1 MKMTDRDE
9 SDEHEDLSE
18 DQRISLLEKSVT
30 TNKVVLLIFALTLI
44 VAISVTLTV
53 MIISGMSND
62 EPTVGQEAFIQDQQE
77 LVILKQQVEEQQN
90 IINKLKQDYT
100 GLKGLLEN
108 SSAPTFQKVL
118 LQQEKSYQDFIKSMK
133 SGMYD
138 LAHMVPGSRTWLEL
152 YNEQMNK
159 AMQLSQNRERELK
172 RLQTGEILIEP
183 DF

>member
-1 MKMTDRDE
+1 MTDRDE

>member
-1 MKMTDRDE
+1 MADRDE
-9 SDEHEDLSE
+9 ADEHEDLSE
-18 DQRISLLEKSVT
+18 EQRISLLEKSVT
-30 TNKVVLLIFALTLI
+30 TNKVVLLILALILI
-44 VAISVTLTV
+44 IGISVTLTV
-53 MIISGMSND
+53 MIISGMSD
-62 EPTVGQEAFIQDQQE
+62 EESLVGQEAFVQVQQE
-77 LVILKQQVEEQQN
+77 LTQLSQQIEEQKN
-90 IINKLKQDYT
+90 TITKLEQDYT

-118 LQQEKSYQDFIKSMK
+118 LQQEKSYQNFIKSMK

-159 AMQLSQNRERELK
+159 AIQFSQSRERELK
-172 RLQTGEILIEP
+172 RLQTGEVLIEP